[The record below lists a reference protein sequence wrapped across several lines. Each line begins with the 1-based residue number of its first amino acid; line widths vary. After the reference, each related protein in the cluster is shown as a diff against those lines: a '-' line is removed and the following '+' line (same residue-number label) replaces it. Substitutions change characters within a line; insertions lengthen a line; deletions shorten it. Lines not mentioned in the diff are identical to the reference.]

1 MPRPRRTAL
10 VPCYSA
16 PTPCGGR
23 RSRPHSVHERRKCM
37 STVVPNHAL
46 RQLRAGKLAIGMGL
60 RQARTVDTAQIAKTC
75 GFDWLFIDCEHNSM
89 DPDTAA
95 QLAAASLAVGVTP
108 IVRVAGFEHWHASR
122 MLDNGAQGIVFPH
135 VDSAAE
141 AQRVANA
148 CRFPP
153 VGKRSMGG
161 GLQQLGFATMPVGEA
176 ARIVNEETLVV
187 VMIESPQGV
196 ANCEEIAAVPGVD
209 ALLIGTND
217 FCFELG
223 VPGQFNDPRV
233 AEAYK
238 KVIAACRRHG
248 KFPGMGGMYTP
259 ELLERHIGM
268 GVQLI
273 LAGSDFSLLMQ
284 AATARA
290 ALVRGLESKS

>member
-1 MPRPRRTAL
+1 
-10 VPCYSA
+10 
-16 PTPCGGR
+16 
-23 RSRPHSVHERRKCM
+23 M
-37 STVVPNHAL
+37 STVPNHAL
-46 RQLRAGKLAIGMGL
+46 RQLRAGKLAIGLGL
-60 RQARTVDTAQIAKTC
+60 RQARTVDTAQIAATC

-95 QLAAASLAVGVTP
+95 QIAAASLAVGVTP

-135 VDSAAE
+135 VDNAAE

-161 GLQQLGFATMPVGEA
+161 GLQQLGFASMPVGEA
-176 ARIVNEETLVV
+176 ARLVNEETL
-187 VMIESPQGV
+187 
-196 ANCEEIAAVPGVD
+196 
-209 ALLIGTND
+209 IGTND
-217 FCFELG
+217 LCFELG
-223 VPGQFNDPRV
+223 IPGQFNDPRV

-284 AATARA
+284 AASARA
-290 ALVRGLESKS
+290 SQVRKFGPQ

>member
-1 MPRPRRTAL
+1 
-10 VPCYSA
+10 
-16 PTPCGGR
+16 
-23 RSRPHSVHERRKCM
+23 M
-37 STVVPNHAL
+37 STVPNHAL
-46 RQLRAGKLAIGMGL
+46 RQLRAGKLAIGLGL
-60 RQARTVDTAQIAKTC
+60 RQARTVDVAQVAKTC

-89 DPDTAA
+89 GPDSAA
-95 QLAAASLAVGVTP
+95 QIAAASLAVGVTP
-108 IVRVAGFEHWHASR
+108 LVRVAGLEHWHASR

-135 VDSAAE
+135 IDTAE
-141 AQRVANA
+141 EARRAANA

-161 GLQQLGFATMPVGEA
+161 GLQQLGFANVAIGEA

-187 VMIESPQGV
+187 VMIESPQGLV
-196 ANCEEIAAVPGVD
+196 NCEEIAAVAGID

-217 FCFELG
+217 LCFELG
-223 VPGQFNDPRV
+223 IPGQFGDPRV
-233 AEAYK
+233 AEAYR
-238 KVIAACRRHG
+238 KVIAACRKHG

-268 GVQLI
+268 GVQLV

-290 ALVRGLESKS
+290 TLVRGLQAKSS

>member
-1 MPRPRRTAL
+1 
-10 VPCYSA
+10 
-16 PTPCGGR
+16 
-23 RSRPHSVHERRKCM
+23 
-37 STVVPNHAL
+37 
-46 RQLRAGKLAIGMGL
+46 
-60 RQARTVDTAQIAKTC
+60 VD
-75 GFDWLFIDCEHNSM
+75 N
-89 DPDTAA
+89 
-95 QLAAASLAVGVTP
+95 
-108 IVRVAGFEHWHASR
+108 
-122 MLDNGAQGIVFPH
+122 
-135 VDSAAE
+135 AAE

-153 VGKRSMGG
+153 LGKRSMGG
-161 GLQQLGFATMPVGEA
+161 GLQQLGFASMPVGEA
-176 ARIVNEETLVV
+176 ARRVNDETLVV

-196 ANCEEIAAVPGVD
+196 ASCEEIAAVPGVD

-217 FCFELG
+217 LCFELG
-223 VPGQFNDPRV
+223 IPGQFDDPRV

-284 AATARA
+284 AASARA
-290 ALVRGLESKS
+290 AQVRKFGPQ

>member
-1 MPRPRRTAL
+1 MTA
-10 VPCYSA
+10 
-16 PTPCGGR
+16 
-23 RSRPHSVHERRKCM
+23 
-37 STVVPNHAL
+37 VPNHTL
-46 RQLRAGKLAIGMGL
+46 RQLRAGKLALGLGL
-60 RQARTVDTAQIAKTC
+60 RQARTVDIAQIGKTA

-89 DPDTAA
+89 DGDTAA
-95 QLAAASLAVGVTP
+95 QIASASLAVGVTP
-108 IVRVAGFEHWHASR
+108 LVRVAGLEHWLASR

-135 VDSAAE
+135 IDSSEEARRAA
-141 AQRVANA
+141 NS

-161 GLQQLGFATMPVGEA
+161 GLQQLGFATMPIGEA
-176 ARIVNEETLVV
+176 ARLANEETLVV
-187 VMIESPQGV
+187 AMIESPQGV
-196 ANCEEIAAVPGVD
+196 TNCEEIAAVPGID

-217 FCFELG
+217 LCFEMG
-223 VPGQFNDPRV
+223 IPGQFNDPRV

-259 ELLERHIGM
+259 ELLERHIALGA
-268 GVQLI
+268 QLI

-290 ALVRGLESKS
+290 ALIRGFETKSR